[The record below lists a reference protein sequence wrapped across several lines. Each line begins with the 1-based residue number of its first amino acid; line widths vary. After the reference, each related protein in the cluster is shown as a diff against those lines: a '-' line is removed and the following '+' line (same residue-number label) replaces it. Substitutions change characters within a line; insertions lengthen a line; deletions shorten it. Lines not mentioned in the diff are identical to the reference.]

1 MDPNISKIDFTIL
14 DVPIPELVYS
24 MPLPDQKEVF
34 DYIQQMDDI
43 HKRAYKIAFEHL
55 NSSFNIF
62 KSVGFKDW
70 KMKKK

>member
-1 MDPNISKIDFTIL
+1 MDAIISKIDFTVL
-14 DVPIPELVYS
+14 DAPIPESVFT

-62 KSVGFKDW
+62 KSIGFKDW
-70 KMKKK
+70 KNQQK